1 MKSAYTYGIYG
12 RIIMTK
18 LVTFTPRE
26 AEAITHYLTKVTP
39 VAKTEQ
45 DELYTLIQR
54 LQRLLIKLDDI

>member
-1 MKSAYTYGIYG
+1 
-12 RIIMTK
+12 MTK

-39 VAKTEQ
+39 VAKAEQ